1 MQVNKKNFDAGN
13 LNFWA
18 RLAIFVL
25 GLLATLGIQFPQD
38 PVSLGTEIVT
48 TLTTGGWDSVLG
60 LMAISVIMPIY
71 NFIRSK
77 PKLSLAAFL
86 GSPNTWLYLATFLV
100 GIMLT
105 FGIKIP
111 EGTGEAIV
119 GAIYAKDWSGL
130 ISIMAINIFDPI
142 IRWLRDKR
150 NKELAAGS

>member
-1 MQVNKKNFDAGN
+1 MQIAKKNFDATN

-18 RLAIFVL
+18 RLVIFVL
-25 GLLATLGIQFPQD
+25 GLLATLGVKFPAD
-38 PVSLGTEIVT
+38 PVSLGTDIVT
-48 TLTTGGWDSVLG
+48 TLTTGGWYAVLG

-100 GIMLT
+100 GVTIVL
-105 FGIKIP
+105 GIKVP

-130 ISIMAINIFDPI
+130 ISIMAMNILDPF

-150 NKELAAGS
+150 NAELAAGS

>member
-1 MQVNKKNFDAGN
+1 MALQKNFDASN

-18 RLAIFVL
+18 RLAIFIL
-25 GLLATLGIQFPQD
+25 GLLASLGIKFPQD
-38 PVSLGTEIVT
+38 PVSLGTDIVS
-48 TLTTGGWDSVLG
+48 TLSTGGWYAVLG

-77 PKLSLAAFL
+77 PKVTLASFF

-100 GIMLT
+100 GLMIVV
-105 FGIKIP
+105 GIKVP

-119 GAIYAKDWSGL
+119 GAIYSKDWSGL
-130 ISIMAINIFDPI
+130 ISIMAMNVLDPF

-150 NKELAAGS
+150 NKELAAG